1 MPGYYL
7 TESDQPQNLRKA
19 IKAVKESN
27 VTVCSDKLF
36 LHFLNSKNSKE
47 YARLVVGDKK

>member
-7 TESDQPQNLRKA
+7 TESDQPQNLGKA
-19 IKAVKESN
+19 IKTVKESN

-36 LHFLNSKNSKE
+36 LHFLNLKTAKNM
-47 YARLVVGDKK
+47 LD